1 MGKDTDQLI
10 GLLASG
16 QGRRDEAPNI
26 ALAQQIAMH
35 ADELAVAGLVLLLQH
50 KKNDIKNDAIKVL
63 YEVGELKPHL
73 LKPHLDAFWGIL
85 TGKNNRLQWGA
96 MTAIRTLTPDNPAAI
111 YAKLPVIL
119 LVAYQGSVI
128 TRDQAVMILIALAGK
143 EQYHQD
149 AIALL
154 LEQLT
159 KSPENQLPMYAERSL
174 PILVREDYADFT
186 QVLEMRLP
194 DMESLTKKKRV
205 EKVILQVRKRMK
217 SL

>member
-1 MGKDTDQLI
+1 MGKETDQLI

-73 LKPHLDAFWGIL
+73 LKPHLDAFLGIL

-96 MTAIRTLTPDNPAAI
+96 MTAIRTLTPDNPAVI

-119 LVAYQGSVI
+119 LVADHGSVI
-128 TRDQAVMILIALAGK
+128 TRDQAVMILIALAGR

-194 DMESLTKKKRV
+194 DMESHTKKKRV

>member
-73 LKPHLDAFWGIL
+73 LKPHLDAFWDIL

-119 LVAYQGSVI
+119 LVADQGSVI

-149 AIALL
+149 AIALI

-194 DMESLTKKKRV
+194 DMESHTKKKRV